1 MSGPACSP
9 QRVPTGS
16 GRDSICQGMTILCYF
31 LLSGKKVGLK
41 ISFKLDFLISF
52 GESKIQNPLS

>member
-16 GRDSICQGMTILCYF
+16 GRDSIFQEMTALCHF
-31 LLSGKKVGLK
+31 LLSGKKMGPQNKLK
-41 ISFKLDFLISF
+41 IELFALF
-52 GESKIQNPLS
+52 GENKIQNPLS